1 MLILLIKF
9 FVYLLIYISI
19 LSLVKFIVDIDYLI
33 SLDVYYGLGLFMD
46 EMLNKL
52 ILNICGFFIFIY
64 LIIDL

>member
-19 LSLVKFIVDIDYLI
+19 LSLVKFIVDINYLI

>member
-19 LSLVKFIVDIDYLI
+19 LGLVKFIVDINYLI
-33 SLDVYYGLGLFMD
+33 SLGVYYGLGLFMD

>member
-19 LSLVKFIVDIDYLI
+19 LSLVKFIVDINYLI
-33 SLDVYYGLGLFMD
+33 SLDVYYSLGLFMD

>member
-19 LSLVKFIVDIDYLI
+19 LSLVKFIVDINYLI
-33 SLDVYYGLGLFMD
+33 SLDVYYDLGLFMD

>member
-19 LSLVKFIVDIDYLI
+19 LSLVKFIVDINYLI
-33 SLDVYYGLGLFMD
+33 SLDVYCDLGLFMD

>member
-19 LSLVKFIVDIDYLI
+19 LSLVKFIVDINYD
-33 SLDVYYGLGLFMD
+33 GLGLFMD

>member
-19 LSLVKFIVDIDYLI
+19 LSLVKFIVDINYLI
-33 SLDVYYGLGLFMD
+33 SLDVYYGLSLFMD